1 MQRRRNGM
9 EIDNCFGLKSTKY
22 YDINIHHTNNFKIE
36 KAKNTVKLIE
46 NLTKLRKGERVLNN
60 HNVNYY
66 ILEKILVFDLIKE
79 KLLNDIENIDRN
91 IEAFIQYSL
100 KYRPKYGDI
109 FDVSTFSEIGRRN
122 IAFLW
127 NFFIS
132 KVANSIVQSRFIPL
146 ELKAEGLELNRDNK
160 TSLKPK
166 LESIDKKTEDNS
178 FRRIVKE
185 MAVGI
190 ENDVTLK
197 RLIEDMYLCG
207 MAIKNLERK
216 IDSSEIEDQHR
227 CLYSIQD
234 EVNTEEGKKFLN
246 KLSKIGEK
254 NTAFIEGNPIL
265 LHTKQG
271 SSSTLEDGIDE
282 VDSKGAEIIGQ
293 ESHMEFLGLHSVTAS
308 NISNHEKIEPLTS
321 HIAKGDITIEKM
333 CKSKGKIDSKL
344 PKQICIDS
352 DEKIFEIK
360 APKNTSI
367 FNEERLITDKAF
379 KQTFIVDRQEYITNK
394 RSKFTQVV
402 NNEAHIVPRVLKD
415 ISIVDKERFITD
427 KASKQNFIVNNEN
440 YNIHKALKPIQV
452 VGDEKYITNKA
463 LKDTRL
469 ADKDKFITDKASKQK
484 FVVDNED
491 SNIYRA
497 PKRIQAIGDEKR
509 ITGTNLKDAR
519 VADKDEFIGDKV
531 SKQKFVVDNEDYN
544 IHRASKRIQ
553 AIGDEKRTT
562 STNLKD
568 ARVADKDEFIRDKIS
583 KQNFIIDSKD
593 YKICRAPKLIQ
604 AVDDKNRITS
614 TTLKYTRIAN
624 KDKFTMDKIS
634 RQNFIINNKDYN
646 IHGISKFTEVVG
658 DEKYTTDKVLR
669 QSLIVNSED
678 YTINKVLKFIQ
689 VVDNEEYMDKVLEDI
704 TVACKDKFI
713 TNKALKQIFVVNS
726 EDYTINK
733 VPKFIQTLD
742 NEEYTYKALKNIVIS
757 DNEKFITNKALKQS
771 LIVNNKD
778 YITDKIPKF
787 TKIVDDEEYI
797 TNKASKDIV
806 IADNEKIITDKAL
819 KQNLIVNNE
828 DYITDKIPKFIK
840 TVDNEEYIT
849 NKASK
854 DIKVYS
860 PSQYIDYIDYRFIET
875 SGLDNPKFTH
885 QHDMKRKLKGKV
897 EINLPPI
904 NIEEKERV
912 QDTELHQDILG
923 TRPPKLKEKL
933 IFDTDIESANISNK
947 KVNDSA
953 QDSETGFKFILPTR
967 SMEREGD
974 RADLKFKVPN
984 RNLDIVEGKDNVIGS
999 LPDREIQ
1006 LPEMV
1011 ALYKDVKSTIE
1022 KKDFDSYIELKKT
1035 TSDVI
1040 NNSDFKDVSLNKYDG
1055 ENVNINDFKAVNK
1068 SLGDKQNKI
1077 QELNLLKSQQRR
1089 IKEEVDTRLNLHRRF
1104 WFVKK
1109 YGKIDYNII
1118 PNKDFNYPMSIDIF
1132 DNVIDGVY
1140 KFSYKTKLQS
1150 YKESY
1155 VVEAYDENYRKVA
1168 KHRVPM
1174 IESYGKTVDNI
1185 GIEIEKEAS
1194 VHDNYIAA
1202 NFDITIYNLTNVQ
1215 YMIIRQ
1221 PKDYKNN
1228 SVLYTVTEKI
1238 LAEKHPIPFGSN
1250 LGLVEIELHIPIM
1263 VDFINLLLLMWS
1275 KFYMAFTGYTGPKAI
1290 YGLLNVVHD
1299 WLILDTSLEED
1310 SIAEYYRCF
1319 RWLRW
1324 EAEKVY
1330 NKARHDPGLSG
1341 NLWIEE
1347 LIYELIDYMEMHHV
1361 NKLPEFNPIGQMDE
1375 YRQLFK
1381 DPSFDIPVIV
1391 NKFKGIRKRVIAK
1404 HKRLKDENKI
1414 EK

>member
-1 MQRRRNGM
+1 MQGRRNGM
-9 EIDNCFGLKSTKY
+9 EIDNCLGLKATKY
-22 YDINIHHTNNFKIE
+22 YDVNIHNTNNFKIE

-46 NLTKLRKGERVLNN
+46 NLTKLKKGKRILNN

-79 KLLNDIENIDRN
+79 KLLKGIENIDRN

-132 KVANSIVQSRFIPL
+132 KVDDSIVQSRFIPL
-146 ELKAEGLELNRDNK
+146 ELKTEGLEVNRDNK
-160 TSLKPK
+160 TKLKSK

-185 MAVGI
+185 MVVGI

-254 NTAFIEGNPIL
+254 NAAFIEGNPIL

-271 SSSTLEDGIDE
+271 SISTLEDGIDE

-321 HIAKGDITIEKM
+321 HIAKGNITIEKI
-333 CKSKGKIDSKL
+333 CKSKGEIDSKL

-379 KQTFIVDRQEYITNK
+379 KQNFIVDRQEYITNK
-394 RSKFTQVV
+394 RSKLTQVV
-402 NNEAHIVPRVLKD
+402 NNEAHIVPKVLKD
-415 ISIVDKERFITD
+415 INIVDKERFITD

-491 SNIYRA
+491 SNIHRA

-509 ITGTNLKDAR
+509 ITSTNLKDAR

-646 IHGISKFTEVVG
+646 IHGISKFTEVVS
-658 DEKYTTDKVLR
+658 DEKCTTDKALR
-669 QSLIVNSED
+669 QS
-678 YTINKVLKFIQ
+678 FI
-689 VVDNEEYMDKVLEDI
+689 I
-704 TVACKDKFI
+704 
-713 TNKALKQIFVVNS
+713 NS

-733 VPKFIQTLD
+733 VPKFIQTVD
-742 NEEYTYKALKNIVIS
+742 NEEYTYKALKNIVIA
-757 DNEKFITNKALKQS
+757 DNEKFITNKTLKQS
-771 LIVNNKD
+771 LIVNNGD

-787 TKIVDDEEYI
+787 IKIVDDEEYI
-797 TNKASKDIV
+797 TNKA
-806 IADNEKIITDKAL
+806 L
-819 KQNLIVNNE
+819 KQSLIVNNE

-849 NKASK
+849 NKVSK

-860 PSQYIDYIDYRFIET
+860 PSQYIDYVDYRFIET
-875 SGLDNPKFTH
+875 SGLDSPKFTH

-897 EINLPPI
+897 EINFPPI

-912 QDTELHQDILG
+912 QDTKLHQDILG

-933 IFDTDIESANISNK
+933 ILDTDIESANVSNK

-953 QDSETGFKFILPTR
+953 QDLETEFKFILPTI
-967 SMEREGD
+967 SMESEGD

-984 RNLDIVEGKDNVIGS
+984 RNLDIVEDNNDVIGS

-1011 ALYKDVKSTIE
+1011 ALNKDARNTIE
-1022 KKDFDSYIELKKT
+1022 EKDFDSYIELKKT
-1035 TSDVI
+1035 TSGVI
-1040 NNSDFKDVSLNKYDG
+1040 NNSDFKDVNLNKYDG
-1055 ENVNINDFKAVNK
+1055 ENVNINDFKAINK
-1068 SLGDKQNKI
+1068 SLGGKQNKI

-1089 IKEEVDTRLNLHRRF
+1089 IKEEIDTRLNLHRRF

-1140 KFSYKTKLQS
+1140 KFSYKTKFIN

-1185 GIEIEKEAS
+1185 GIKIEKEAS
-1194 VHDNYIAA
+1194 IHDNYIAA
-1202 NFDITIYNLTNVQ
+1202 DFDITIYNLTNVE

-1221 PKDYKNN
+1221 PEDYKNN

-1341 NLWIEE
+1341 NLWVEE

-1361 NKLPEFNPIGQMDE
+1361 NKLPEFNPVGQMDE
-1375 YRQLFK
+1375 YRQLFQE
-1381 DPSFDIPVIV
+1381 PSFDIPVIV

>member
-1 MQRRRNGM
+1 MQGRRNGM

-66 ILEKILVFDLIKE
+66 ILEKILVFDLIQE

-132 KVANSIVQSRFIPL
+132 KVADSIVQSRFIPL

-160 TSLKPK
+160 TSLEPK

-246 KLSKIGEK
+246 KLSK

-394 RSKFTQVV
+394 KSKLTQVV
-402 NNEAHIVPRVLKD
+402 NNEVHIVPKVLKD

-427 KASKQNFIVNNEN
+427 KASKQNFIVNNED

-484 FVVDNED
+484 FVVDNEG
-491 SNIYRA
+491 SNIHRA
-497 PKRIQAIGDEKR
+497 PKRIQAIDDEKR
-509 ITGTNLKDAR
+509 ITSTTLKDAR
-519 VADKDEFIGDKV
+519 VVDKDEFIEDKV

-544 IHRASKRIQ
+544 IHIASKRIQ
-553 AIGDEKRTT
+553 AIGDEK
-562 STNLKD
+562 
-568 ARVADKDEFIRDKIS
+568 
-583 KQNFIIDSKD
+583 
-593 YKICRAPKLIQ
+593 
-604 AVDDKNRITS
+604 RITS

-624 KDKFTMDKIS
+624 KNKFTMDKIS
-634 RQNFIINNKDYN
+634 KQNFIINNKDYN
-646 IHGISKFTEVVG
+646 IHGISKFTEVVS
-658 DEKYTTDKVLR
+658 DEKCITDKALR
-669 QSLIVNSED
+669 QSFIINSED
-678 YTINKVLKFIQ
+678 YTINKVLKFIKA
-689 VVDNEEYMDKVLEDI
+689 VENEEYMDKVLEDI
-704 TVACKDKFI
+704 TVACNEKFI

-733 VPKFIQTLD
+733 VPKFIQTVD
-742 NEEYTYKALKNIVIS
+742 NEEYTYKALKNIVIA
-757 DNEKFITNKALKQS
+757 DNEKLITNKALKQS
-771 LIVNNKD
+771 LIVNNGD

-787 TKIVDDEEYI
+787 TKIIDNEEYI

-806 IADNEKIITDKAL
+806 IADNEKIIKYKAL
-819 KQNLIVNNE
+819 KQSLIVNNE

-849 NKASK
+849 NKALK

-885 QHDMKRKLKGKV
+885 QHNMKRKLKGKV

-912 QDTELHQDILG
+912 QDTKLHQDILG

-933 IFDTDIESANISNK
+933 ILDTDIESANVSNK

-953 QDSETGFKFILPTR
+953 QDLDTGFKFILPTR

-984 RNLDIVEGKDNVIGS
+984 RNLDIVEDNNDVIGS

-1011 ALYKDVKSTIE
+1011 ALNKDVKSTIE
-1022 KKDFDSYIELKKT
+1022 EKDFDSYIELKKT

-1055 ENVNINDFKAVNK
+1055 ENVNINDFKAINK
-1068 SLGDKQNKI
+1068 SLGGKQNKI

-1140 KFSYKTKLQS
+1140 KFSYKTKFIN

-1299 WLILDTSLEED
+1299 WLTLDTSLEED

-1375 YRQLFK
+1375 YRQLFQ
-1381 DPSFDIPVIV
+1381 DPSFDIPIIV